1 MIPEEKNKTHP
12 RDYTTSRSAK
22 RQDRMVTHVPE
33 KKEVPTPPQPRENM
47 NVNKN
52 EGVNPAHLK
61 VGQVTNKSEKKMTL
75 LPPKKKDNPTIARQ
89 YKKKNEFKK
98 DDPNQKKISNLFK
111 PIMKTTS
118 SIVDKVPSNI
128 DIYME
133 DNNFEDDLTFEDNLG
148 CSTVIKKD
156 RGP

>member
-89 YKKKNEFKK
+89 YKNKNG
-98 DDPNQKKISNLFK
+98 I
-111 PIMKTTS
+111 
-118 SIVDKVPSNI
+118 
-128 DIYME
+128 
-133 DNNFEDDLTFEDNLG
+133 TFL
-148 CSTVIKKD
+148 
-156 RGP
+156 